1 MTVKNISKYHQL
13 SVEELNK
20 LGTRELV
27 NALESTR
34 GRAICSCGKSHHC
47 GDDALDQ
54 EERDW
59 NKQQSE
65 LCVRLKEVL
74 KDREDV
80 TRKEVPKK
88 VQKKKMKY

>member
-27 NALESTR
+27 NALESAR

-47 GDDALDQ
+47 GDDVLDQ

-59 NKQQSE
+59 NKKQSE
-65 LCVRLKEVL
+65 LFLKLKDIL

-80 TRKEVPKK
+80 TRKDVPKK
-88 VQKKKMKY
+88 AQKKKMKY